1 MPQGRA
7 PGTPEFAPATRARL
21 KILRATD
28 VTFSRDGV
36 KIVAP
41 FSLVLEAGQEARL
54 DQPSAR
60 AAAIA
65 ARICA
70 AIVRPTSGIVYVGEY
85 ETRLQPPQ
93 AKRLVGFVDADG
105 FEGDAHALRCEV
117 AFRADVW
124 NVDKVAAQ
132 LRASAIVEKLGDGP
146 YARALALALVAD
158 VALVVLDRPPGSFAR
173 RVRRLVPEAAILHTH
188 VTPTAVTAPSPQ
200 LSAAR

>member
-1 MPQGRA
+1 V
-7 PGTPEFAPATRARL
+7 T
-21 KILRATD
+21 ILRAID
-28 VTFSRDGV
+28 VTFSRDGAE
-36 KIVAP
+36 IVAP
-41 FSLVLEAGQEARL
+41 FSLALDAAQEARL
-54 DQPSAR
+54 DQPNAR

-70 AIVRPTSGIVYVGEY
+70 AIVRPTTGIVYVGEY

-93 AKRLVGFVDADG
+93 AKRLVGFVDGGG

-124 NVDKVAAQ
+124 NLDKAVAQ
-132 LRASAIVEKLGDGP
+132 RRATEILDELGDGP

-158 VALVVLDRPPGSFAR
+158 VALVVLDRPAPSFVG
-173 RVRRLVPEAAILHTH
+173 RVRRLVPDAAILHTQ
-188 VTPTAVTAPSPQ
+188 VSAPAAPAPAPQ